1 MGNYIYYGYN
11 SLRRT
16 VTSEPAVKKVDTA
29 TSVVKVSRP
38 DCESTPIE
46 KVTVITTP
54 VVKEEPKMEN
64 VEVKEVKVKVKE
76 VEVKVE
82 KKEVKEEPKKEVEV
96 KVKEVKVKEEQKKE
110 VEVKVEP
117 KKEVEVKVKEVKVK
131 EEPKKE
137 VKEEPK
143 KEVEV
148 KVEKKE
154 VKEVEEKIVI
164 DLKNVT
170 KEKTKSPLLTPIE
183 EESIY
188 VHPYL
193 LEYGTEPFKSDI
205 LLIQNEMYQPNKK
218 KNKKKK
224 NQPNVFSEE

>member
-54 VVKEEPKMEN
+54 VVKEEPKME
-64 VEVKEVKVKVKE
+64 

-82 KKEVKEEPKKEVEV
+82 PKKEVKEEPKKEVEV
-96 KVKEVKVKEEQKKE
+96 KVKEVKVKEE
-110 VEVKVEP
+110 P

-131 EEPKKE
+131 EEKKE

>member
-11 SLRRT
+11 SVRRT

-29 TSVVKVSRP
+29 ASVVEVSQP
-38 DCESTPIE
+38 LCESTPIE

-54 VVKEEPKMEN
+54 IIKEEQKN
-64 VEVKEVKVKVKE
+64 VEVKE
-76 VEVKVE
+76 
-82 KKEVKEEPKKEVEV
+82 
-96 KVKEVKVKEEQKKE
+96 Q
-110 VEVKVEP
+110 
-117 KKEVEVKVKEVKVK
+117 
-131 EEPKKE
+131 PKKE

-148 KVEKKE
+148 KEQPKKEEPKKEEVKEQPKKEEVKEEKKE

-170 KEKTKSPLLTPIE
+170 KEKTKSPLLSPIE

>member
-1 MGNYIYYGYN
+1 M
-11 SLRRT
+11 RRT

-29 TSVVKVSRP
+29 ASVVEVNRP
-38 DCESTPIE
+38 DCVSAPIE

-54 VVKEEPKMEN
+54 IVKEEQKN
-64 VEVKEVKVKVKE
+64 VEVKE
-76 VEVKVE
+76 
-82 KKEVKEEPKKEVEV
+82 
-96 KVKEVKVKEEQKKE
+96 Q
-110 VEVKVEP
+110 
-117 KKEVEVKVKEVKVK
+117 
-131 EEPKKE
+131 PKKE

-183 EESIY
+183 EESMY

>member
-1 MGNYIYYGYN
+1 MGNYIYYGYK
-11 SLRRT
+11 SIRRT
-16 VTSEPAVKKVDTA
+16 VTLEPTVKKVDTA
-29 TSVVKVSRP
+29 ASVVQVSQP
-38 DCESTPIE
+38 DCESAPIE

-54 VVKEEPKMEN
+54 VVKEEPKMVEKN
-64 VEVKEVKVKVKE
+64 VE
-76 VEVKVE
+76 
-82 KKEVKEEPKKEVEV
+82 
-96 KVKEVKVKEEQKKE
+96 
-110 VEVKVEP
+110 
-117 KKEVEVKVKEVKVK
+117 VKEVKVK

-137 VKEEPK
+137 QPK

-148 KVEKKE
+148 KVKVEQKKEVEVKVKEQPKKEEVKEQPKKEEVKEEPNKEEVKEEKKE

>member
-46 KVTVITTP
+46 KVAVITTP
-54 VVKEEPKMEN
+54 VVKEEPKME
-64 VEVKEVKVKVKE
+64 

-82 KKEVKEEPKKEVEV
+82 PKKEVKEEPKKEVEV
-96 KVKEVKVKEEQKKE
+96 KVKEIKVKE
-110 VEVKVEP
+110 EP
-117 KKEVEVKVKEVKVK
+117 KKEVEVKVKEV
-131 EEPKKE
+131 E
-137 VKEEPK
+137 VKVEPK

>member
-46 KVTVITTP
+46 KVAVITTP
-54 VVKEEPKMEN
+54 VVKEEPKME
-64 VEVKEVKVKVKE
+64 
-76 VEVKVE
+76 VEVKV
-82 KKEVKEEPKKEVEV
+82 
-96 KVKEVKVKEEQKKE
+96 
-110 VEVKVEP
+110 
-117 KKEVEVKVKEVKVK
+117 
-131 EEPKKE
+131 EPKKE

>member
-46 KVTVITTP
+46 KVAVITTP
-54 VVKEEPKMEN
+54 VVKEEPKME
-64 VEVKEVKVKVKE
+64 

-82 KKEVKEEPKKEVEV
+82 PKKEVKEEPKKEVEV
-96 KVKEVKVKEEQKKE
+96 KVKEIKVKEEPKKEVEVKVKE

-131 EEPKKE
+131 EEKKE